1 MESILFMNDKNDKK
15 EQYIDIPNGEVI
27 EIPVLYTN
35 DLHGELENFG
45 KIVTLVRQKQK
56 EGEKFLLLDAGDFAS
71 GTSVAN
77 THKGKPM
84 VELIN
89 LACYDAVALGEGEL
103 AFGTDGL
110 KNILEGLKC
119 PVLCANL
126 HLSGGLF
133 PGVKTYII
141 KELENIKFAI
151 IGLLSPSSTIKL
163 QTIPEIEVKD
173 PDTVLEETI
182 NMAKQDGAEKFILLS
197 HLGIDKD
204 SSLAEKFDN
213 IDLIIS
219 GHSHSYLPQPVKV
232 KNTLIVST
240 GSGGKYLGSITLNI
254 ADIISM
260 KIEKQK

>member
-1 MESILFMNDKNDKK
+1 MKDKNEKK
-15 EQYIDIPNGEVI
+15 EQYIEIPDGEVV
-27 EIPVLYTN
+27 EIPIFYTN

-45 KIVTLVRQKQK
+45 KIVTLVRQRQK
-56 EGEKFLLLDAGDFAS
+56 EGGKFLLFDAGDFAS

-89 LACYDAVALGEGEL
+89 LASYDAVAVGEGEL
-103 AFGTDGL
+103 AFGADGL
-110 KNILEGLKC
+110 KNIIEELKC

-133 PGVKTYII
+133 PGVKTYTI
-141 KELENIKFAI
+141 KELENTKFAV
-151 IGLLSPSSTIKL
+151 IGLLSPSSTQNSKP
-163 QTIPEIEVKD
+163 IPEIEIKD
-173 PDTVLEETI
+173 PDTALEEAI
-182 NMAKQDGAEKFILLS
+182 NMAKQDGAEKFIILS

-204 SSLAEKFDN
+204 TTIAEKFDN

-260 KIEKQK
+260 RIEKQK